1 MAGSQPTQD
10 NGIAVRFHGVTKKYA
25 PAKQQPR
32 HSVGS
37 IEVRRDELLMLVVP
51 SVCGRTTLTHA
62 AGVVSSPFRSC
73 RASRSLQGVLSRPM
87 DL

>member
-10 NGIAVRFHGVTKKYA
+10 NGIAVRCQRHQEICAGEAAA
-25 PAKQQPR
+25 PALR
-32 HSVGS
+32 GVD
-37 IEVRRDELLMLVVP
+37 IEARRDELLRLVGP
-51 SVCGRTTLTHA
+51 SVCGGTTLIHA